1 MKKIVLSILF
11 VCLPLS
17 FAEAQLNFQ
26 ESIQSRV
33 AELTSAIV
41 FDGDLHQQPSSK
53 YPRPDTHAPCHLM
66 GAHLHEI
73 GEKMIEYKYM
83 NMSMSGLQQGT
94 DNIDVTQILDEYP
107 IDTIIVPQKM
117 NMEMHM
123 LHYMVGWKENI
134 TFYVMPM
141 WVVNT
146 MEVTPYIVPGEVDEA
161 AGNVFQFP
169 NQRRTNSGFGD
180 LPFGA
185 LWKFHHD
192 EDKRSEWILNIGL
205 SAPTGDIDGKT
216 ASPVPGSMMPVEF
229 PYPMRLGTGSWMAR
243 PGLTYRRY
251 TDTTSLGVQLQADIA
266 LAKGAGGY
274 AASDKYRLS
283 GWFSKIISDDRTW
296 AYTLRIEGLWVSDYR
311 GVDPQLEVMEM
322 AGSTMAEM
330 NPAANGAFQG
340 GRSLNF
346 GYGIIK
352 SLSDG
357 SRVNLEITHPVY
369 QNLNGI
375 QMGTGSSV
383 AVSWSKAY

>member
-1 MKKIVLSILF
+1 MFRKLTLSILF
-11 VCLPLS
+11 SLLS
-17 FAEAQLNFQ
+17 TSVLYAEVEFLA
-26 ESIQSRV
+26 EIQNGI
-33 AELTSAIV
+33 TSFSSTV
-41 FDGDLHQQPSSK
+41 LDGPQPPSSK
-53 YPRPDTHAPCHLM
+53 YSRPNTHAPAHLM
-66 GAHLHEI
+66 GAHLHQPN
-73 GEKMIEYKYM
+73 EKMVEYKYM

-94 DNIDVTQILDEYP
+94 DVLSVSEIFSQYP
-107 IDTIIVPQKM
+107 TLMVLPKKM

-123 LHYMVGWKENI
+123 MHYMVGWKEDI
-134 TFYVMPM
+134 TLYVMPT

-146 MEVTPYIVPGEVDEA
+146 MEVTPYMDNGMGMKMAMPS
-161 AGNVFQFP
+161 
-169 NQRRTNSGFGD
+169 QRRTNSGFGD

-185 LWKFHHD
+185 LWKIAS
-192 EDKRSEWILNIGL
+192 DKEKRTEWLLNIGL

-216 ASPVPGSMMPVEF
+216 TSPMNPSMEVEF

-243 PGLTYRRY
+243 PGITYTQY
-251 TDTTSLGVQLQADIA
+251 TDDTSLGLQLQANIA
-266 LAKGAGGY
+266 LSTGAGEY

-322 AGSTMAEM
+322 GGSTMAEM

-357 SRVNLEITHPVY
+357 SRLNLEIVHPVH
-369 QNLNGI
+369 QNVNGL
-375 QMGTGSSV
+375 QMGADWSL
-383 AVSWSKAY
+383 AASWSKAY

>member
-41 FDGDLHQQPSSK
+41 FDGDVHQQPSSK

-94 DNIDVTQILDEYP
+94 DSIDVTQILDEYP
-107 IDTIIVPQKM
+107 IDRIIVPQKM

-146 MEVTPYIVPGEVDEA
+146 MEVTPYIVPGGEG
-161 AGNVFQFP
+161 AGNVVQFP
-169 NQRRTNSGFGD
+169 NQRRTNNGFGD

-192 EDKRSEWILNIGL
+192 EDKQSEWILNIGL

-216 ASPVPGSMMPVEF
+216 DSPVPGSMMPVEF

-251 TDTTSLGVQLQADIA
+251 TDTTSLGAQLQADIA

-296 AYTLRIEGLWVSDYR
+296 AYILRIEGLWVSDYR